1 MNSFDMRLDIKPVS
15 TKPAT
20 STTNKSESSTAQSD
34 FKKTLENTAQS
45 SEQASSKPETGT
57 SVQEKPAVSQDAGAE
72 TPATEDIGNMNDAA
86 AMLAAMMLPIVVV
99 ADEQQP
105 VAATAMVE
113 QIGDVT
119 AQTAAVAN
127 GLTKQATEAVG
138 QQMQPTQTKQVDVNA
153 TVQTTETAEVTQPVQ
168 TASAQQTSG
177 QQDAQQNLT
186 DQSSHTEQ
194 TTVINSQQSTATKEE
209 VPQAVVTEASAQV
222 QTARPL
228 FDQVESVPVQVGQPV
243 QADSPEMPMQLGER
257 IEQAVQQG
265 QNTIE
270 VQLTPQELGKIT
282 IRLSVGEEG
291 TLVSL
296 HSANAKTVSL
306 LSEHA
311 ANIGA
316 IVEQNHPGNVSVRV
330 EQENANAQQQYTQ
343 QEHSNQN
350 GGQQQQQQ
358 RHQAPPHSDDFVQQ
372 FRLGLIARDTAE

>member
-1 MNSFDMRLDIKPVS
+1 MNSVDMRMDIKPVS
-15 TKPAT
+15 TKPTT
-20 STTNKSESSTAQSD
+20 STSTKTESSTSKSD
-34 FKKTLENTAQS
+34 FKKTLEDTAQS
-45 SEQASSKPETGT
+45 SEQASVQQPEAGT
-57 SVQEKPAVSQDAGAE
+57 QENPSVPQESGAE
-72 TPATEDIGNMNDAA
+72 TPASEDIGNMNDAA

-99 ADEQQP
+99 TDEQQP
-105 VAATAMVE
+105 VAATGMVE

-119 AQTAAVAN
+119 AQTTAVAN
-127 GLTKQATEAVG
+127 GLTEQVTETVG

-153 TVQTTETAEVTQPVQ
+153 TAQTTQTAEVAQPVQ

-177 QQDAQQNLT
+177 QQDAQQNLS

-194 TTVINSQQSTATKEE
+194 TTVINSQQPTATKEE

-228 FDQVESVPVQVGQPV
+228 FEQVESVPVQVGQPV

-316 IVEQNHPGNVSVRV
+316 IVEQNHPGTVSVRV
-330 EQENANAQQQYTQ
+330 EQEQANAQQQYTQ

-358 RHQAPPHSDDFVQQ
+358 RHQAPPHNDDFVQQ